1 MIFLAFS
8 REDVTQF
15 MMKLQ
20 VKISEPP
27 STDIIVLNKQATPD
41 LTKAQPAASFPH
53 GKHTGRHKRTRKT
66 SSRQNSE
73 SEHHTNISTAHNSTV
88 IHCIPYIY

>member
-1 MIFLAFS
+1 
-8 REDVTQF
+8 

-27 STDIIVLNKQATPD
+27 STDAIVPNKQAAPD
-41 LTKAQPAASFPH
+41 PLNAQPTTTFPH
-53 GKHTGRHKRTRKT
+53 GKQTGRNKRTRKT

-88 IHCIPYIY
+88 MHCIPYVY